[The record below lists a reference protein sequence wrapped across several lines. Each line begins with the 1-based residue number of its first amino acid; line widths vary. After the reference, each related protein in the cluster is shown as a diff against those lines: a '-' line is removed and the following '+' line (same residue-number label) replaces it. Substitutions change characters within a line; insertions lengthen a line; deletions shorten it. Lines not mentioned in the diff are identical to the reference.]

1 MIHRN
6 FNKLGWLLIVLAASV
21 LQPFGSRLLA
31 QERLKLA
38 TTTSTDNS
46 GLLKHL
52 HPAFEKAAGVKIH
65 TIAVGTGKA
74 LALGRNGD
82 VDVVLVHARAAE
94 DRFVADGDGIN
105 RRDVMAND
113 FIIVGPSSDPAGI
126 RDKKDGVEAVKRI
139 AGKKA
144 RWFSRGDDSG
154 THKKEMELWN
164 AASMKPSGQWYAALG
179 QGMGKTLLAADEK
192 LGYTLTDR
200 GTYIAMSEGKKISL
214 EVLVEGDE
222 RLFNPY
228 GVIAVNPKKHAHVKY
243 DVAMKYIEFLT
254 SEPGQN
260 LIASYRMNGKV
271 LFFPVRTY
279 AQRGK

>member
-1 MIHRN
+1 MQQG
-6 FNKLGWLLIVLAASV
+6 FNKLGWLLIFLAALIV
-21 LQPFGSRLLA
+21 QPFGSRLLA

-46 GLLKHL
+46 GLLKYL
-52 HPAFEKAAGVKIH
+52 HPAFEKAAGVKVH

-94 DRFVADGDGIN
+94 DKFVADGWGVN

-113 FIIVGPSSDPAGI
+113 FIIIGPREDPAGI
-126 RDKKDGVEAVKRI
+126 RGESDAVRALKRI
-139 AGKKA
+139 AMKKA

-154 THKKEMELWN
+154 THKKEKQLWKD
-164 AASMKPSGQWYAALG
+164 AAMQPSGRWYASLG

-192 LGYTLTDR
+192 QGYTLTDR
-200 GTYIAMSEGKKISL
+200 GTYIAMSEGKRISL

-228 GVIAVNPKKHAHVKY
+228 GVIAVNPKRHPHARY
-243 DVAMKYIEFLT
+243 DLAMKYIEFLT
-254 SEPGQN
+254 SEKGQL
-260 LIASYRMNGKV
+260 LIAGYRMNGKI
-271 LFFPVRTY
+271 LFYPVRAY
-279 AQRGK
+279 AQRGH